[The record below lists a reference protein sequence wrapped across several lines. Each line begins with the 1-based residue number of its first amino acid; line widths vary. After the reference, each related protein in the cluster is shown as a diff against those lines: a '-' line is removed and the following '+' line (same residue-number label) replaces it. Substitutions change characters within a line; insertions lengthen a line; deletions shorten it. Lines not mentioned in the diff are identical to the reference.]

1 MIQVTK
7 IDGTS
12 IVLNAEWIQSVEK
25 TPDTLI
31 TLTTG
36 LKILVRDRVEEIVEA
51 FKSYK
56 REIQTLAP
64 SSRASGETA

>member
-1 MIQVTK
+1 MIPVTK

-12 IVLNAEWIQSVEK
+12 MMLNAECIQSVER

-36 LKILVRDRVEEIVEA
+36 IKILVRNEVDEIVEA

-56 REIQTLAP
+56 RDIHGPKTGLTPGDFQ
-64 SSRASGETA
+64 